1 MEEEKKVNKHPY
13 KVMIGDKIR
22 VFRKDYNGRTF
33 YNVAITQNNYDNT
46 KSTYYRPLTFK
57 KGVEVANET
66 DIIIK
71 DMFENLRHN
80 KKDDYNPITAL
91 MITDFEIVERQEQ
104 IEKQALA
111 DFRENLEEN
120 EYGIDDSQ
128 LPF

>member
-1 MEEEKKVNKHPY
+1 MAEEKKKHPY
-13 KVMIGDKIR
+13 KIMIGDKVRI
-22 VFRKDYNGRTF
+22 FRKDYNGTTF
-33 YNVAITQNNYDNT
+33 YNVAITQKNYDGT
-46 KSTYYRPLTFK
+46 KNTYYRPITFK
-57 KGVEVANET
+57 KGVEVMNET

-80 KKDDYNPITAL
+80 KKDAYNPITAL
-91 MITDFEIVERQEQ
+91 IITDFDIVERQEQ

-120 EYGIDDSQ
+120 EYGIDSSD

>member
-1 MEEEKKVNKHPY
+1 MEEEKKGKHPY
-13 KVMIGDKIR
+13 KIMIGDKVR

-33 YNVAITQNNYDNT
+33 YNVAITQNNYDGT

-66 DIIIK
+66 DIIIR
-71 DMFENLRHN
+71 DMFENLRQN
-80 KKDDYNPITAL
+80 KKDPYNPITAL
-91 MITDFEIVERQEQ
+91 MITEFDTIERQEQ
-104 IEKQALA
+104 IQQEALA

-120 EYGIDDSQ
+120 EYGITEDD